1 MRRPAG
7 AFIGTVECMGA
18 GLVWII
24 LGLAVVVLVLI
35 TLYVDSLRR

>member
-1 MRRPAG
+1 
-7 AFIGTVECMGA
+7 MGA

-24 LGLAVVVLVLI
+24 LGMAVVVLVLI